1 MYQHAQLLSH
11 VRLFAI
17 PWTVAHQSMGFPR
30 QEYWSGV
37 AFPSPMDLPN
47 PGMEPM
53 FPALAGVFFTSE
65 PPGKPK
71 MNSYRESK
79 EGEKSLISIVELFCG
94 HAVVLSYCPLCLSIC
109 IHIFIWTFL

>member
-1 MYQHAQLLSH
+1 
-11 VRLFAI
+11 
-17 PWTVAHQSMGFPR
+17 MGFPR

-37 AFPSPMDLPN
+37 AFPSPMDLPD

-53 FPALAGVFFTSE
+53 FPALTGVFFTSE